1 MKKTNNLIP
10 ILLGVGVIGGIGFIF
25 RKEIASLFKK
35 DDESNPLLDLTPE
48 IPPALLPTYTPP
60 IVVTPQGVVP
70 TTQTPANKLAP
81 LGTAKK
87 YLNLDVNLKFGD
99 KGQEVMK
106 LQQILNRI
114 SKITGKQLITEDG
127 DFGVGTQTRL
137 NDMIKKD
144 TINLYKAYLMLFAIW
159 NAKNNKDL
167 KNWFANYY
175 QGYLTDST
183 RLANARKYYFANNPE
198 I

>member
-1 MKKTNNLIP
+1 MKKTSNLIP
-10 ILLGVGVIGGIGFIF
+10 ILLGIGVIGGIGFIF

-35 DDESNPLLDLTPE
+35 DDESNPLLDLPE
-48 IPPALLPTYTPP
+48 IPPALLPTPAPAP

-70 TTQTPANKLAP
+70 TTETAPNKLAP

-114 SKITGKQLITEDG
+114 AKITGKQLITEDG
-127 DFGVGTQTRL
+127 DFGIGTQTRL
-137 NDMIKKD
+137 NDVINKD
-144 TINLYKAYLMLFAIW
+144 SVNLYKSYLILFAIW

-167 KNWFANYY
+167 KNWFNYY
-175 QGYLTDST
+175 QSYLTDAT